1 MFKLIRNLGCLAV
14 IIFTVFLFIALIFG
28 GEKIRQIGDK
38 TTGFVKKAFHYAA
51 EKADNIH
58 KSVLKKIEEMS
69 NPFKHREKKDIN
81 NK

>member
-1 MFKLIRNLGCLAV
+1 MFKFIRNLGCLTI

-28 GEKIRQIGDK
+28 GGKIRQIGDK

-51 EKADNIH
+51 DKADDIH
-58 KSVLKKIEEMS
+58 KSVFKKFEEMS
-69 NPFKHREKKDIN
+69 KPFKSDEKKDIN